1 MKKCMV
7 LSLLAV
13 LIALLALLS
22 GCNNTAK
29 TDPPAPS
36 APTSA
41 PDSEQSEEKF
51 EFPENG
57 VLALM
62 GDGHV
67 EGVIDG
73 KNPSLDGTKLVVVFT
88 FAKEKAG
95 LDLEEATPIHYTFRK
110 SDGSVL
116 EGQAPLDSSVDAIKN
131 DYGYV
136 GVCFDM
142 GFSIDLYDKVSFDL
156 SFKDKSGKEFSVK
169 EKSIFKGICYYG
181 LDGASF
187 DAKLGDKVSTM
198 VAKNMIRQTA
208 TVNGTDFSL
217 TIGLNKWAQR
227 TSPEQIVTLSQLF
240 WECYPRMHAR
250 FGEAGESPVD
260 VQLNVENEGYEI
272 ASASGNSVHLYDG
285 WLADH
290 PSDFDCIT
298 HELAHVIQNGWDG
311 SYCEYSGYI
320 ERFADACRY
329 IYAFDGGRIND
340 EVWELQTVS
349 SENTRETSVRF
360 LVWMDYTYSTEEVD
374 LLLNFFTVCRS
385 EKYHKDNWKKAWQ
398 EILKGTDLEGKDI
411 EVIWKEYES
420 SEFAKLSSKG
430 RNGISQLSKKYPIR
444 EKYE

>member
-1 MKKCMV
+1 MKRISL
-7 LSLLAV
+7 LSLIVA
-13 LIALLALLS
+13 LIALLTLLS
-22 GCNNTAK
+22 SCGGQTGK
-29 TDPPAPS
+29 TDPPSPSPS
-36 APTSA
+36 AP
-41 PDSEQSEEKF
+41 PSEETSEEKY

-110 SDGSVL
+110 SDGSVV

-156 SFKDKSGKEFSVK
+156 AFKDKSGKEFYVK
-169 EKSIFKGICYYG
+169 QKSIFNGISYYG
-181 LDGASF
+181 LDAATF
-187 DAKLGDKVSTM
+187 DKEFGGKVTTM
-198 VAKNMIRQTA
+198 VAKNLIRQTA
-208 TVNGTDFSL
+208 TVNGTDFTF
-217 TIGLNKWAQR
+217 TIGLDKWAQR
-227 TSPEQIVTLSQLF
+227 TSPEQIVTLSKLF

-250 FGEAGESPVD
+250 FGKAGESPTS

-290 PSDFDCIT
+290 QTDYDCIT
-298 HELAHVIQNGWDG
+298 HELAHVIQNGWEG
-311 SYCEYSGYI
+311 EKCEFSGFI

-329 IYAFDGGRIND
+329 IYAFDKGKYND
-340 EVWELQTVS
+340 ECWELQTIGN
-349 SENTRETSVRF
+349 ENTRETSVRF
-360 LVWMDYTYSTEEVD
+360 LVWMDYTYSTDEVD
-374 LLLNFFTVCRS
+374 LLLNFFTVCRGGEYPS
-385 EKYHKDNWKKAWQ
+385 AKWKDAWL
-398 EILKGTDLEGKDI
+398 EIVKGSALEGKDI
-411 EVIWKEYES
+411 EEIWQEYEG

-430 RNGISQLSKKYPIR
+430 RKGTSQLLNKYPIR
-444 EKYE
+444 DRYE